1 MEEVMDTNT
10 ATMAEQ
16 EPAYKRKARKRGKNR
31 KVRVEFVWQMDNL
44 IQAHNA
50 AKKRKGS
57 QRGVQRFEK
66 RKEARLPEIK
76 AMLERG
82 EYHTSPG
89 VEVDQKCPCGK
100 VRRLH
105 KVPYDPD
112 HIVHHAHMQV
122 VNPVMQNAFYYDSS
136 ASVEG
141 KGIHFAA
148 KRARKWIDKNKSCGT
163 IRFVKLDFVK
173 HYHNINQEKCYQ
185 SLAQKFGD
193 KGIRQL
199 FHEIVT
205 ICDEGLGIGLY
216 PIQPISNFYTSKP
229 CREVMEQ
236 FNVFVMIYCDDVV
249 ILGTDKKEIWKA
261 VNYFK
266 WYAENVMEQK
276 LHDNIGM
283 QVIDERHGLDF
294 VGYRYYIDRTFLR
307 KRMKVKFKRKMARL
321 TNPGR
326 RYRVA
331 VSYKGWMQHCDGL
344 TLWRS
349 VMGLKSFKDLHVPK
363 FEKVDGNGKR
373 IIDGTKVA
381 IGMLTERSL
390 EFTDVEL
397 GLRSKF
403 DKPAAVV
410 QVKDDSGKLFKFFT
424 SSPRLLQIFQYVK
437 EKDALPFS
445 GRIVNRNTSGYP
457 DYDIDD

>member
-1 MEEVMDTNT
+1 MEVK
-10 ATMAEQ
+10 

-148 KRARKWIDKNKSCGT
+148 KRAMKRIDKNKSRGT

-185 SLAQKFGD
+185 SLAAKFGD

-229 CREVMEQ
+229 CREVMAR

-283 QVIDERHGLDF
+283 QLVDKKNGLDF
-294 VGYRYYIDRTFLR
+294 VGYRFYSNRTFIR
-307 KRMKVKFKRKMARL
+307 KRMKVRFKKKMANI
-321 TNPGR
+321 TDPMK
-326 RYRVA
+326 RYSVA
-331 VSYKGWMQHCDGL
+331 VSYKGWLQHCDGL
-344 TLWRS
+344 KLWRKI
-349 VMGLKSFKDLHVPK
+349 MGMKSFKDIKVPK
-363 FEKVDGNGKR
+363 FEKVDSNGKR
-373 IIDGTKVA
+373 ILEGSRVA
-381 IGMLTERSL
+381 ISMLTEQNL
-390 EFTDVEL
+390 TFTDVET
-397 GLRSKF
+397 GMTSKF
-403 DKPAAVV
+403 GKPAAVV
-410 QVKDDSGKLFKFFT
+410 QVQDEKGKIFKFFT
-424 SSPRLLQIFQYVK
+424 SSPRLLQVMSYVK
-437 EKDALPFS
+437 ENNELPFA
-445 GRIVNRNTSGYP
+445 GKIVNRNTSGYP
-457 DYDIDD
+457 DYDITD